1 MDTYSSACMETHLIA
16 CGLEKTLKFY
26 DNILTNILFSKYF
39 VPELLV
45 LPLFLLYIRFSQTS
59 FEILRKKHL
68 DIEWDLKLRPNLSF
82 AFLNAPSIPIINLI
96 HITIHC

>member
-1 MDTYSSACMETHLIA
+1 METHPIA

-26 DNILTNILFSKYF
+26 DNILTNIFLSKYF
-39 VPELLV
+39 VPEFLV
-45 LPLFLLYIRFSQTS
+45 RCVPLFLLYIRFSQTS

-68 DIEWDLKLRPNLSF
+68 GIEWDNLKLRLNLSF
-82 AFLNAPSIPIINLI
+82 AFLNAPSIPIVNLI